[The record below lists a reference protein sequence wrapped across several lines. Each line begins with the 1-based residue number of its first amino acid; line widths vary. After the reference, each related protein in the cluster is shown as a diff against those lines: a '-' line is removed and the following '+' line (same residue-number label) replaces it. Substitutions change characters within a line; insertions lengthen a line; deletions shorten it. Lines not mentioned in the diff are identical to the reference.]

1 MMTNEEKIIQEKIG
15 TKNPFLVPDDYFEQ
29 FAERLMEKLPER
41 EVPTVL
47 DGSPVEA
54 TAPAKEV
61 QMKSSTFRS
70 KLRIYLAAACLCV
83 AIFGISLYFN
93 RSQQSAEQEPVTAAA
108 TTNSIDDEYMDEAAD
123 YFMLDN
129 ADIYACLSE

>member
-1 MMTNEEKIIQEKIG
+1 MTNEEKIIQENIG

-29 FAERLMEKLPER
+29 FAERLMEKLPDEGQKTAQQTKL
-41 EVPTVL
+41 TVHR
-47 DGSPVEA
+47 SRFTVN
-54 TAPAKEV
+54 
-61 QMKSSTFRS
+61 RS

-93 RSQQSAEQEPVTAAA
+93 RSQQSAEQEPVTAAVN
-108 TTNSIDDEYMDEAAD
+108 TTNIDDEYMDEAAD

>member
-1 MMTNEEKIIQEKIG
+1 M
-15 TKNPFLVPDDYFEQ
+15 PDDYFEQ
-29 FAERLMEKLPER
+29 FAERLMEKLPDEGQKTAQQTKL
-41 EVPTVL
+41 TVHR
-47 DGSPVEA
+47 SRFTVN
-54 TAPAKEV
+54 
-61 QMKSSTFRS
+61 RS

-93 RSQQSAEQEPVTAAA
+93 RSQQSAEQEPVTAAVN
-108 TTNSIDDEYMDEAAD
+108 TTNIDDEYMDEAAD

>member
-1 MMTNEEKIIQEKIG
+1 MTNEEKIIQENIG

-29 FAERLMEKLPER
+29 FAERLMEKLPDEGQKSTQQTKL
-41 EVPTVL
+41 TVHR
-47 DGSPVEA
+47 SRFTVN
-54 TAPAKEV
+54 
-61 QMKSSTFRS
+61 RS
-70 KLRIYLAAACLCV
+70 KLSIYLAAACLCV

-93 RSQQSAEQEPVTAAA
+93 RSQQSAEQEPVTAAVN
-108 TTNSIDDEYMDEAAD
+108 TTNIDDEYMDEAAD